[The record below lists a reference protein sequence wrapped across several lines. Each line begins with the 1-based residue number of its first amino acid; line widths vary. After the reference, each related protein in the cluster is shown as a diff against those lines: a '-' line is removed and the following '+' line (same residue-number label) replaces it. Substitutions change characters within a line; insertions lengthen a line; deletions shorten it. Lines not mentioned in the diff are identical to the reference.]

1 MITRVSAIGDAN
13 THDQIVFYAF
23 HSLLREV
30 QRIAGS
36 FYMLPAKI
44 YFGHVICQISF
55 DHLPLHSQKHFNV
68 LYQWINTVTDAHT
81 LFLFFG
87 EACKILSPTLLM
99 TVIV

>member
-1 MITRVSAIGDAN
+1 MIMRVSAIGDAN
-13 THDQIVFYAF
+13 AHDQIVFYTF

-44 YFGHVICQISF
+44 YSGHVICQISF

-68 LYQWINTVTDAHT
+68 
-81 LFLFFG
+81 
-87 EACKILSPTLLM
+87 
-99 TVIV
+99 